1 MEAIRVL
8 RVEIICIT
16 SEALQVDMLKYQ
28 LQKLECAKAA
38 YLWLPFLSFGYLS
51 FPSLSLPFLTF
62 PYLSLSFLTFP
73 YLSFPYLPCRSQ
85 KLTYYVHV
93 IIAVILAL

>member
-8 RVEIICIT
+8 RVEVICIT

-38 YLWLPFLSFGYLS
+38 YLWLPLVACG
-51 FPSLSLPFLTF
+51 
-62 PYLSLSFLTFP
+62 
-73 YLSFPYLPCRSQ
+73 
-85 KLTYYVHV
+85 H
-93 IIAVILAL
+93 I

>member
-8 RVEIICIT
+8 RVEVICIT

-38 YLWLPFLSFGYLS
+38 YLRLPLVACG
-51 FPSLSLPFLTF
+51 
-62 PYLSLSFLTFP
+62 
-73 YLSFPYLPCRSQ
+73 
-85 KLTYYVHV
+85 K
-93 IIAVILAL
+93 I